1 MYRDSGCD
9 LAQDPHLGQGE
20 GAGLG
25 NNEGLG
31 PLQLGNGVGGVGEME
46 GDEEEAG
53 RVVDLTGVEGK
64 GGDCQGLQNPHGLRV
79 GYIGV
84 GVRVGPH

>member
-1 MYRDSGCD
+1 MCLHPDDGCD

-31 PLQLGNGVGGVGEME
+31 PLQLGNEVGRVGEVE

-53 RVVDLTGVEGK
+53 RVVDLTGVGGEGEI
-64 GGDCQGLQNPHGLRV
+64 GAETAENGLLMVWAPF
-79 GYIGV
+79 
-84 GVRVGPH
+84 

>member
-1 MYRDSGCD
+1 MHRDGGCD

-64 GGDCQGLQNPHGLRV
+64 GEIGAETSENGLLMVWAPS
-79 GYIGV
+79 
-84 GVRVGPH
+84 